1 MNNLKQNEIDKIKEW
16 LMLECEL
23 DDEIFNY
30 YFVNLG
36 NDTKEIYNNYVYE
49 EFVLYLNTEYIAS
62 YDEFMKATELE
73 LDDRVYSEIN
83 RYIKL
88 SDGNIYYIN
97 DNTLLG

>member
-23 DDEIFNY
+23 DDEIFND

-36 NDTKEIYNNYVYE
+36 NNVIEIYNNYVYE
-49 EFVLYLNTEYIAS
+49 EFVLYANDTYIAT
-62 YDEFMKATELE
+62 YNEFIKALDLPLE
-73 LDDRVYSEIN
+73 DRFYTEIN
-83 RYIKL
+83 RYVRF
-88 SDGNIYYIN
+88 SDNNIYYIN